1 MFPSTNG
8 ATMSKAAK
16 PDHFESHFGLDDAV
30 LQRVIASAMQRGGDF
45 CDLYF
50 QQRTSNVIG
59 LEDNEVNRAF
69 RSVGVGVGIRVVQ
82 GDATGYA
89 FSEELEE
96 STMHEAA
103 TAAAGIAAGGGGK
116 APHDIRAS
124 ETRDLY
130 PVATGWGEVTVEQK
144 LPLLT
149 RINERAFAADS
160 RIQKVRVR
168 LSDGEA
174 HVLVVD
180 SDGRKA
186 YDYRPMVV
194 LFAQCVAQDGDR
206 REENY
211 HNVGGRLGFD
221 YFDEAVVDR
230 VADEAVRRT
239 LLLFEAVRPPAG
251 EMPVVLAAGSS
262 GILLHEA
269 IGHGMEA
276 DFNRKGISIYAD
288 SIGKPI
294 AEPFVS
300 IVDDGTVP
308 ASRGAINVDDEG
320 NPVQRTVLVER
331 GVLRT
336 FMHDRISAAHYGVEP
351 TGNGRRESFR
361 HAPLPRM
368 RSTYMEAGPHA
379 PDEIIRSVDRG
390 IYAVSFTN
398 GQVQIGAGDFT
409 FYIKTGYLIEQG
421 KLAAPIK
428 DVNLIGNGPQVLR
441 DVTMVG
447 SDMELDQGGWTCG
460 KDGQSVPVSL
470 GMPTVKVKAITVGG
484 IG

>member
-1 MFPSTNG
+1 MR
-8 ATMSKAAK
+8 K
-16 PDHFESHFGLDDAV
+16 PDHFESHFGLDDAR
-30 LQRVIASAMQRGGDF
+30 LGRVIAAAMQRGGDF
-45 CDLYF
+45 CDLFF
-50 QQRTSNVIG
+50 QQRTSNAIG
-59 LEDNEVNRAF
+59 LEDNEVNRAH

-82 GDATGYA
+82 GDTTGYA

-96 STMHEAA
+96 RSMIEAA
-103 TAAAGIAAGGGGK
+103 VAASGIASGGVQRVTPPV
-116 APHDIRAS
+116 AIRS
-124 ETRDLY
+124 SKTLDLY
-130 PVATGWGEVTVEQK
+130 PVQTGWGEVTVERK
-144 LPLLT
+144 LPLLQ
-149 RINERAFAADS
+149 RINQRAFAMDS

-168 LSDGEA
+168 LADAES

-186 YDYRPMVV
+186 YDYRPMAV
-194 LFAQCVAQDGDR
+194 LFAQCVAQDGER
-206 REENY
+206 LEENY
-211 HNVGGRLGFD
+211 HNIGGRFGVE
-221 YFDEAVVDR
+221 YFTDALVDE
-230 VADEAVRRT
+230 VADEAARRT
-239 LLLFEAVRPPAG
+239 LLLFEAVRPTAG

-288 SIGKPI
+288 SVGQSI

-308 ASRGAINVDDEG
+308 GSRGAINVDDEG
-320 NPVQRTVLVER
+320 NAVQRTVLVER

-336 FMHDRISAAHYGVEP
+336 FMHDRISAGRYGVEP

-368 RSTYMEAGPHA
+368 RATYMEAGPHQRE
-379 PDEIIRSVDRG
+379 EIIRSVERG

-421 KLAAPIK
+421 KLTAPIK

-447 SDMELDQGGWTCG
+447 DDLELDRGGWTCG

-470 GMPTVKVKAITVGG
+470 GMPTVKVRAITVGG